1 MRRAT
6 GSIRQRSPG
15 SYELRYSLGIDPA
28 TGKRKI
34 ATATFKG
41 SQKDAER
48 ELRRLLRSLDTGEA
62 IEPNKLVARDWFQQ
76 WLKMVR
82 PELSPLTHR
91 LYDQS
96 VRLYLAPAFG
106 NLPLVK
112 LTPAHIQAAYSALA
126 EGGRR
131 DGRGGPLAATT
142 RRLIHRVLTA
152 CLNRALELQLIGRN
166 PALVLRRRLPKVDR
180 VEMAILSPE
189 QTRQVLGV
197 TRGTELYPPVLI
209 ALATGARRGEISAL
223 RWRNVDLDRGE
234 VLIAESAREMK
245 GRDVTVGSTKTGK
258 TRRVTLPTF
267 ATEELHAWKREQAEQ
282 LLRVGVRQSGD
293 TPVCTRPDG
302 ERVTPNM
309 LTDRFRDLAKRLG
322 LPVHFHSL
330 RHTHASQLLLAGAH
344 PRTMQER
351 LGHSSVALTLDVY
364 SHVTERLRDD
374 AADKIDA
381 VLRGTR

>member
-1 MRRAT
+1 MT
-6 GSIRQRSPG
+6 GHVRERSPG
-15 SYELRYSLGIDPA
+15 SWEIRYGLGTDPA
-28 TGKRKI
+28 TGKRRI
-34 ATATFKG
+34 ATATVRGGK
-41 SQKDAER
+41 KDADR
-48 ELRRLLRSLDTGEA
+48 ELRRLLRGVDAGDV
-62 IEPNKLVARDWFQQ
+62 IEPGKLLARDWFKQ
-76 WLKMVR
+76 WLTMIR
-82 PELSPLTHR
+82 PEISPLTHR

-96 VRLYLAPAFG
+96 VRLYLAPTFG
-106 NLPLVK
+106 HLPLAK

-131 DGRGGPLAATT
+131 DRRAGPLAATT

-189 QTRQVLGV
+189 QTRQVLDT
-197 TRGTELYPPVLI
+197 TRGTEMHAPVLI

-223 RWRNVDLDRGE
+223 PWRNVDLGRGE
-234 VLIAESAREMK
+234 VLIAESARELK
-245 GRDVTVGSTKTGK
+245 GRNVTFGSTKTGRV
-258 TRRVTLPTF
+258 RRITLPTL
-267 ATEELHAWKREQAEQ
+267 AVDELRAWKRDQAEQ
-282 LLRVGVRQSGD
+282 LLRLGVRQGPD
-293 TPVCTRPDG
+293 TAVCTRPDG
-302 ERVTPNM
+302 ARITPNM
-309 LTDRFRDLAKRLG
+309 LTDRFRALAKRLG

-374 AADKIDA
+374 AAEKIDA
-381 VLRGTR
+381 VLRGG